1 VTDEPPRR
9 TLGARWAWAEDVVVI
24 LVAAVA
30 TLIVEWTVISKPRV
44 FQTDAMIHEFWMRR
58 FQDPALFH
66 DPLTNALLET
76 GYSPPLFRSL
86 YWLASYV
93 VDPVHFGELLPVV
106 LQPLAVWLVFRIVRE
121 QVAWRPA
128 AWLGAALFLVPW
140 DIHRFSGG
148 HPRAFAQP
156 IVLLAVLFLLRRWIV
171 AAAIVPP
178 VGVLLYPPAGI
189 TALGVVLLAAITRR
203 RSPLLD
209 RRRAAL
215 AGLSVLGVGAAT
227 LLARVTT
234 GYAEV
239 ITASEAHHFPEF
251 GEHGQMHFFA
261 SSTIK
266 YLSQNYSGF
275 SLLDSGSILAVSA
288 LLLLLVRPRNA
299 KLIRWEVWCM
309 AIAALVLFAIAHA
322 VLFRLYLPHRYTYPL
337 LPFFCIVV
345 AVCARPTVEALGR
358 LARAALLATPVL
370 PVMAVL
376 LALTVFP
383 LGPRMSLA
391 DVGSWLAD
399 AAPAL
404 ATGLAVGILL
414 AAVLRPTGP
423 DASTRRTVVAL
434 AAAATL
440 VAGSVLVAAV
450 AFAGGGASPYAATC
464 KEGSLYRFLA
474 GVPKDAI
481 VAADPFDANCIPIAA
496 RRPVVIS
503 RKLYQPWALDY
514 FEQIRG
520 RMFRTVDAFY
530 GPSVDDVNELAT
542 RYGADYL
549 LVRRGG
555 EPTWFRMAPFT
566 QRAERLRRKVTDP
579 AIENLPERCVVWQSK
594 RLELYDLSCIGS
606 ETAS

>member
-9 TLGARWAWAEDVVVI
+9 TLPARWAWTEDAVVI

-30 TLIVEWTVISKPRV
+30 TLVVEWTVIVKPRV

-93 VDPVHFGELLPVV
+93 VDPVHLGELLPVV

-121 QVAWRPA
+121 QAAWRPA
-128 AWLGAALFLVPW
+128 AWIGAALFLVPW

-178 VGVLLYPPAGI
+178 VGLLLYPPAGI
-189 TALGVVLLAAITRR
+189 TALAVVVLAAITRR

-239 ITASEAHHFPEF
+239 ITASEAHRFPEF
-251 GEHGQMHFFA
+251 GVHGQMHFFA

-275 SLLDSGSILAVSA
+275 FLQDSGSILAVSA

-309 AIAALVLFAIAHA
+309 AIAALLLFAVAHA

-358 LARAALLATPVL
+358 WARAALLATPVL
-370 PVMAVL
+370 PAMAVL

-391 DVGSWLAD
+391 DAGSWLVD

-414 AAVLRPTGP
+414 AAVLRPRGP
-423 DASTRRTVVAL
+423 DAPTRGTVVAL

-440 VAGSVLVAAV
+440 LAGSVLVAAV

-464 KEGSLYRFLA
+464 REGSLYRFLA

-549 LVRRGG
+549 LVRRGR

-566 QRAERLRRKVTDP
+566 RRAERLRRTVTDP
-579 AIENLPERCVVWQSK
+579 AIENLPERCVVWQSR